1 MKDYRLIIIFLLTG
15 VIAVSCASD
24 REQQSGETIN
34 TTIQESVIFGDPVTD
49 IDGNNYPTVI
59 IGKQEWM
66 AENLKTTT
74 YSNGEPIDYPGD
86 NNAAW
91 RDNAGG
97 AYAWYDND
105 PANGEYYGALYNW
118 YAVINP
124 NGLCPD
130 GWRMPD
136 HEDWL
141 ALTEYAGGQ
150 FGNKLKSRRQVGSPF
165 GGEYDPMEHP
175 RWETFSTN
183 YGTDDF
189 GFGAL
194 PGGNRHASGVFVTI
208 GANALFWSSSEISE
222 EAGYGWYI
230 YHGYYGV
237 DRGYGDKR
245 TGFSV
250 RCIQEN

>member
-1 MKDYRLIIIFLLTG
+1 MQNHRFFIIALLTG
-15 VIAVSCASD
+15 LFIVSCASE
-24 REQQSGETIN
+24 REQQTREET
-34 TTIQESVIFGDPVTD
+34 TETKQEVVVFREAVTD
-49 IDGNNYPTVI
+49 IDGNSYRTVV
-59 IGKQEWM
+59 IGEQVWM

-74 YSNGEPIDYPGD
+74 YSNGEPIENPVHD
-86 NNAAW
+86 AAW
-91 RDNAGG
+91 QNNTSG

-105 PANGEYYGALYNW
+105 PANGEDYGALYNW

-124 NGLCPD
+124 NGLCPE
-130 GWRMPD
+130 GWRMPG

-141 ALTEYAGGQ
+141 ALTEYVGGQ
-150 FGNKLKSRRQVGSPF
+150 FGNKLKSRRQVGSPL
-165 GGEYDPMEHP
+165 GGEYDTMEHP

-183 YGTDDF
+183 YGTDDV

-194 PGGNRHASGVFVTI
+194 PAGNRHASGTFVTI

-222 EAGYGWYI
+222 EAGFGWYI

-245 TGFSV
+245 AGFSV
-250 RCIQEN
+250 RCIRKD